1 MKFRR
6 LCLIAIFV
14 LPATL
19 SAASREIQEL
29 QRDVAQLQQDLKT
42 LQRAFDEKIPSLT
55 VLVQQALD
63 LNRETNKTLLSLDGR
78 LQEQFRQQSKEVVAP
93 IAGYG
98 AKIDQ
103 LSGDFSQV
111 RESMADVTARMGK
124 LEQQI
129 ADLSNA
135 VKTMQAPAAPPP
147 ATGSQPPGSASSSG
161 PAPPPAGELYE
172 NARRDMLGGK
182 SDLALQEFAEYL
194 RYYGTGPYA
203 PNAQFYIGEIHSKQG
218 DYTTALQDFD
228 LVLEKYPANNK
239 TADARY
245 MKGQTLVKMGKRTS
259 GAAEF
264 RQLIKEYPRS
274 EQAVKAQAQLKQLG
288 LSAAT
293 PARRK

>member
-14 LPATL
+14 LPAAL

-42 LQRAFDEKIPSLT
+42 LQRAFDEKIPSLA

-63 LNRETNKTLLSLDGR
+63 LSRETNKTLISLDGR

-111 RESMADVTARMGK
+111 RESMADVTTRMGK

-129 ADLSNA
+129 IDLSNA

-147 ATGSQPPGSASSSG
+147 PAGGQTAPTASS

-182 SDLALQEFAEYL
+182 SDLALQGFAEYL
-194 RYYGTGPYA
+194 KYYPNGPYA
-203 PNAQFYIGEIHSKQG
+203 PNAQFYIGEIHGKQG
-218 DYTTALQDFD
+218 DYETALRDFNM
-228 LVLEKYPANNK
+228 VLEKYPANNK
-239 TADARY
+239 TADALY
-245 MKGQTLVKMGKRTS
+245 VKGLTLVKMGKRTA

-264 RQLIKEYPRS
+264 RQVIKDFPHT
-274 EQAVKAQAQLKQLG
+274 EQATKAQAQLKNLG
-288 LSAAT
+288 LSAGT
-293 PARRK
+293 PTRRK

>member
-6 LCLIAIFV
+6 LWLIVILV
-14 LPATL
+14 LPVAL

-63 LNRETNKTLLSLDGR
+63 LSRETNKTLLSLDGR

-111 RESMADVTARMGK
+111 RESMADITSRMGK

-129 ADLSNA
+129 VDLSNA

-147 ATGSQPPGSASSSG
+147 AQGQPPASASGS
-161 PAPPPAGELYE
+161 APPPAGDLYE

-194 RYYGTGPYA
+194 KYYGTGSYA
-203 PNAQFYIGEIHSKQG
+203 PNAQFYIGEIHAKQG
-218 DYTTALQDFD
+218 DYQAALQDFD

-245 MKGQTLVKMGKRTS
+245 MKGQTLVKMGKRTA

-264 RQLIKEYPRS
+264 RQLIREYPAS
-274 EQAVKAQAQLKQLG
+274 DQAAKALAQLKQLG
-288 LSAAT
+288 LSAGSAPT
-293 PARRK
+293 RRK